1 MKDQA
6 LDTFARGLTSVRSR
20 RQALALL
27 VGTGA
32 VVGLGE
38 AEARKGGKNKGKRKG
53 NGKGKGKA
61 KGKGNGQG
69 NGQEKVTICHKGQT
83 ITVARP
89 AVDAHLA
96 HGDTEG
102 ACAPVDTCLPVTGT
116 EGNVTFANGAYTA
129 TTTGSSNYGNLVF
142 EVPGG
147 TTFADIASLESAF
160 TFTEGGCGAGSPRFV
175 VFLENGH
182 CPYAQFPP
190 DLCDTEDQGDT
201 GNLVGNPTEW
211 VWNDE
216 LCGGNVANNTYA
228 EVLAAYGGDDV
239 AQIVLVTDTS
249 SGEATVTLDP
259 CITLA

>member
-6 LDTFARGLTSVRSR
+6 IDTFARGLTSVRSR

-32 VVGLGE
+32 VIGLGE
-38 AEARKGGKNKGKRKG
+38 AEAKKGGKNKGKNKGKHKG
-53 NGKGKGKA
+53 NGKGRST
-61 KGKGNGQG
+61 GNGR
-69 NGQEKVTICHKGQT
+69 GQEKVTICHKGQT

-116 EGNVTFANGAYTA
+116 EGDVTQANGAYTA
-129 TTTGSSNYGNLVF
+129 TTTGSSDFGNLVF
-142 EVPGG
+142 EVPSG

-160 TFTEGGCGAGSPRFV
+160 TFTEGGCGVGSPRFV

-182 CPYAQFPP
+182 CPYVQFPP

-201 GNLVGNPTEW
+201 GNLVGNQTEW
-211 VWNDE
+211 VWNDD
-216 LCGGNVANNTYA
+216 LCGGVQANNTYD
-228 EVLAAYGGDDV
+228 EVLAAYGSDEV
-239 AQIVLVTDTS
+239 AQIVLVTDSS

>member
-1 MKDQA
+1 MKNQA
-6 LDTFARGLTSVRSR
+6 LDRFARGLTSVRSR

-27 VGTGA
+27 VGTGV

-38 AEARKGGKNKGKRKG
+38 AEARKRGKHKGKHKG
-53 NGKGKGKA
+53 NGKGKGK
-61 KGKGNGQG
+61 GNGKG

-83 ITVARP
+83 ITIARP
-89 AVDAHLA
+89 AVAAHLA

-102 ACAPVDTCLPVTGT
+102 ACAPVETCLPVTGT
-116 EGNVTFANGAYTA
+116 EGDVTRANGAYTA
-129 TTTGSSNYGNLVF
+129 TTTGSSDFGNLVF
-142 EVPGG
+142 EVPSG
-147 TTFADIASLESAF
+147 TTFADIVSLESAF
-160 TFTEGGCGAGSPRFV
+160 TFTEGGCGVGSPRFV

-190 DLCDTEDQGDT
+190 ELCDTEDQGET
-201 GNLVGNPTEW
+201 GNLVGNETEW
-211 VWNDE
+211 IWNDE
-216 LCGGNVANNTYA
+216 LCGGNQANNTYG

-239 AQIVLVTDTS
+239 AQIVLVTDSS